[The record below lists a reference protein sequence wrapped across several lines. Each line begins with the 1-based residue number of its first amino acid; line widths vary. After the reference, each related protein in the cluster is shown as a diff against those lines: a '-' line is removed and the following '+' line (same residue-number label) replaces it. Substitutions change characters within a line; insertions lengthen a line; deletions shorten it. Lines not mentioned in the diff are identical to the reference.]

1 MLLQK
6 EKIIKLML
14 QKGLTVKCLATSLM
28 LNERL
33 LVQVLLG
40 YRKLDYNRAKLMI
53 EMFGAYDIAD
63 AIDWVRMGKV
73 NPLAEVM

>member
-28 LNERL
+28 LNECL

-40 YRKLDYNRAKLMI
+40 HRKLGYNRSRLMI

-63 AIDWVRMGKV
+63 AIDWERMGKV
-73 NPLAEVM
+73 NPLAEVV

>member
-6 EKIIKLML
+6 EKIIKLMW
-14 QKGLTVKCLATSLM
+14 QKGLTVKYLAARLM

-40 YRKLDYNRAKLMI
+40 HKKLGYNRARLMI

>member
-14 QKGLTVKCLATSLM
+14 QKGLTVKYLATSLM

-40 YRKLDYNRAKLMI
+40 RKKLGYNRSRLMI

-73 NPLAEVM
+73 NPLAEVV